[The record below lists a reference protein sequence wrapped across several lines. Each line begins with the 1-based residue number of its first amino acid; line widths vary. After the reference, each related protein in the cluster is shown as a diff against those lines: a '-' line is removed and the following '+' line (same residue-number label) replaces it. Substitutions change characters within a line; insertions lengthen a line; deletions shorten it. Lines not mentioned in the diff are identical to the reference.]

1 MAQPETNPK
10 EMVVYELPNKKCKI
24 TIITML
30 SRLGETMHEQN
41 QNLNK
46 QKENIF
52 KLKIGGQRV

>member
-41 QNLNK
+41 
-46 QKENIF
+46 
-52 KLKIGGQRV
+52 